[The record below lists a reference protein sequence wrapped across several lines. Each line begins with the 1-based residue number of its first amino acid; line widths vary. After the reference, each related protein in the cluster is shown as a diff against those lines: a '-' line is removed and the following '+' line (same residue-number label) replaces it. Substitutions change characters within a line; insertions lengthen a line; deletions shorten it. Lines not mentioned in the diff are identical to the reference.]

1 MDNVSISSQEEII
14 LLLVGNLQPNAYAY
28 TIKKEMQEQLDK
40 TVSLA
45 SIHTVLYRLEKYG
58 LLKSSMGGV
67 GTSRGGRSKRL
78 YQLTTKGFTVV
89 DEIRMVRN
97 NLWNGIS
104 PNQYSFFY

>member
-1 MDNVSISSQEEII
+1 MENLSISSQEEVI

-28 TIKKEMQEQLDK
+28 TLKKEMQDQLDK
-40 TVSLA
+40 AVSLA

-58 LLKSSMGGV
+58 LLKSTMGGV
-67 GTSRGGRSKRL
+67 SASRGGRSKRL

-89 DEIRMVRN
+89 DEIRVMRK
-97 NLWNGIS
+97 NLWEGMS